1 MSVTTFLAVLGGL
14 LALAFVANRLF
25 RLTRIPDVIVLLAV
39 GLLLGPV
46 FGWVQPDRFRTI
58 TDALGTLAL
67 ILILFEGGLDLNLR
81 DTIRHFPGGVLLAF
95 LGYGLSLGLVALVA
109 WKSGLPLVPAL
120 LVGAV
125 LGCTSSSIVLPVL
138 QQLEIRDPLRVI
150 LLIDSSLGDVLAVTT
165 VSALLD
171 FGARSG
177 SLVGGFLGGV
187 TLKMIASVAAA
198 VLAGALWSRVLP
210 LLSEQRFWQAVTFSV
225 VLLLYAATEASGHSG
240 LLSVLAFGLTL
251 ANVRRIDPRLLA
263 VFFAV
268 EPPRKEHQGRQK
280 QQEHHVQLLAFYSE
294 MAFLVRTFFFV
305 LLGVVVDVRGLKG
318 HLLLTLGSLGAL
330 AVARAAAVKA
340 SRWSWGAIGPRDQ
353 GIALWVFPRGLIT
366 AVLAIQ
372 VLNVQGKQF
381 DFLPALAFASIVV
394 TNILVI
400 FGSIWAKRGGGPHA
414 EPAPV
419 AASENTSR

>member
-25 RLTRIPDVIVLLAV
+25 HLTRIPDVIVLLTV

-46 FGWVQPDRFRTI
+46 FGWVQPAAFRTI

-109 WKSGLPLVPAL
+109 WKSDFPLVPAL

-171 FGARSG
+171 FAARSG

-187 TLKMIASVAAA
+187 TLKMIASVVAA
-198 VLAGALWSRVLP
+198 VVAGAVWSRVLP

-225 VLLLYAATEASGHSG
+225 VLLLYAATEAAGHSG

-251 ANVRRIDPRLLA
+251 ANVRRIDPRLLG

-268 EPPRKEHQGRQK
+268 QPPREE

-330 AVARAAAVKA
+330 VVARAAAVKA
-340 SRWSWGAIGPRDQ
+340 SRWSWGPVGPRDE

-372 VLNVQGKQF
+372 VLNAEGKQF
-381 DFLPALAFASIVV
+381 DFLPALAFATIVV

-400 FGSIWAKRGGGPHA
+400 FGSIWAKRGGRPPA
-414 EPAPV
+414 DLAPV
-419 AASENTSR
+419 AASQNTSR

>member
-46 FGWVQPDRFRTI
+46 FGWVQPAAFRTI

-109 WKSGLPLVPAL
+109 WKSQGLRLVPAL

-171 FGARSG
+171 FGARG
-177 SLVGGFLGGV
+177 GPLVGGFLGGV

-225 VLLLYAATEASGHSG
+225 VLLLYAATEAAGHSG

-251 ANVRRIDPRLLA
+251 ANVRRIDPRLLG

-268 EPPRKEHQGRQK
+268 EPPRKEQP
-280 QQEHHVQLLAFYSE
+280 EHHVQLLAFYSE

-330 AVARAAAVKA
+330 VVARAAAVKA
-340 SRWSWGAIGPRDQ
+340 SRWSWGAIGPRDEE
-353 GIALWVFPRGLIT
+353 IALWVFPRGLIT

-372 VLNVQGKQF
+372 VLNAQGKQF
-381 DFLPALAFASIVV
+381 DFLPALAFTTIVV

-400 FGSIWAKRGGGPHA
+400 FGSIWAKRGGRLHA
-414 EPAPV
+414 DLAPV
-419 AASENTSR
+419 VASQDTSR

>member
-14 LALAFVANRLF
+14 LALAFAANRLF
-25 RLTRIPDVIVLLAV
+25 RLTRIPDVIVLLAI

-46 FGWVQPDRFRTI
+46 FGWVQPARFRTI

-81 DTIRHFPGGVLLAF
+81 DTVRHFPGGVLLAF
-95 LGYGLSLGLVALVA
+95 VGYGLSLGLVALVA
-109 WKSGLPLVPAL
+109 WRSHDFPLVPAL

-171 FGARSG
+171 FGAHSG
-177 SLVGGFLGGV
+177 PFVGGFVGNV

-198 VLAGALWSRVLP
+198 VLAGTLWSRVLP

-225 VLLLYAATEASGHSG
+225 VLLLYASTQAAGHSG

-251 ANVRRIDPRLLA
+251 ANVRRVDPRLLG

-268 EPPRKEHQGRQK
+268 EPPGKEH
-280 QQEHHVQLLAFYSE
+280 QEHHVQLLAFYSE
-294 MAFLVRTFFFV
+294 MAFLVRTVFFV

-318 HLLLTLGSLGAL
+318 HTLLTLGSLGAL
-330 AVARAAAVKA
+330 VVARAAAVKT
-340 SRWSWGAIGPRDQ
+340 SRWSWGAIGQQDRE
-353 GIALWVFPRGLIT
+353 IALWVFPRGLIT

-372 VLNVQGKQF
+372 VLNAQGRQF
-381 DFLPALAFASIVV
+381 DFLPALAFATIVV
-394 TNILVI
+394 TNILLI
-400 FGSIWAKRGGGPHA
+400 FGSIRAKRKGRPQV
-414 EPAPV
+414 ELTPV
-419 AASENTSR
+419 AASQDASR

>member
-39 GLLLGPV
+39 GLLLGPA
-46 FGWVQPDRFRTI
+46 FGWVQPARFRTI

-81 DTIRHFPGGVLLAF
+81 NTVRHFPGGVLLAF

-109 WKSGLPLVPAL
+109 WRSHDFPLVPAL

-138 QQLEIRDPLRVI
+138 QQLELRDPLRVI

-171 FGARSG
+171 FGAHSG
-177 SLVGGFLGGV
+177 PFVGGFLGYV
-187 TLKMIASVAAA
+187 TLKMLVSVAAA
-198 VLAGALWSRVLP
+198 VLAGTLWSRVLP

-225 VLLLYAATEASGHSG
+225 VLLLYAATEAAGHSG

-251 ANVRRIDPRLLA
+251 ANVRRIDPRLLG

-268 EPPRKEHQGRQK
+268 EPPGK
-280 QQEHHVQLLAFYSE
+280 EHHVQLLAFYSE

-305 LLGVVVDVRGLKG
+305 LLGVVVDVRGLRG
-318 HLLLTLGSLGAL
+318 HTLLTLGSLGAL
-330 AVARAAAVKA
+330 VVARAAAVKA
-340 SRWSWGAIGPRDQ
+340 SRWSWGAIAQRDRE
-353 GIALWVFPRGLIT
+353 IALWVFPRGLIT

-372 VLNVQGKQF
+372 VLNAQGQQF
-381 DFLPALAFASIVV
+381 DFLPALAFATIVV
-394 TNILVI
+394 TNVLVI
-400 FGSIWAKRGGGPHA
+400 FGSIRAKRGLNT
-414 EPAPV
+414 ELTPV
-419 AASENTSR
+419 AAPQNTSR

>member
-46 FGWVQPDRFRTI
+46 FGWVQPARFKTI

-81 DTIRHFPGGVLLAF
+81 DTVRHFPGGVLLAF
-95 LGYGLSLGLVALVA
+95 LGYALSLGLVALIA
-109 WKSGLPLVPAL
+109 WRSHDFPLVPAL

-171 FGARSG
+171 FGAHSG
-177 SLVGGFLGGV
+177 PFVGGFLGNMTV
-187 TLKMIASVAAA
+187 KMIASVAAA
-198 VLAGALWSRVLP
+198 VLAGTLWSRVLP

-225 VLLLYAATEASGHSG
+225 VLLLYASTEAVGHSG

-251 ANVRRIDPRLLA
+251 ANVRRIDPRLLGG
-263 VFFAV
+263 FFAV
-268 EPPRKEHQGRQK
+268 EPPGK
-280 QQEHHVQLLAFYSE
+280 EHHVQLLAFYSE

-305 LLGVVVDVRGLKG
+305 LLGVVVDVRGLRG
-318 HLLLTLGSLGAL
+318 HTLLTLGSLGAL
-330 AVARAAAVKA
+330 VVARAAAVKA
-340 SRWSWGAIGPRDQ
+340 SRWSWGAIGQRDRE
-353 GIALWVFPRGLIT
+353 IALWVFPRGLIT

-372 VLNVQGKQF
+372 VLSAQGRQF
-381 DFLPALAFASIVV
+381 DFLPALAFATIVV

-400 FGSIWAKRGGGPHA
+400 FGSIRAKRGGRPYT
-414 EPAPV
+414 ELTPV
-419 AASENTSR
+419 AASQNASR

>member
-1 MSVTTFLAVLGGL
+1 MSVTTLLAVLGGL
-14 LALAFVANRLF
+14 LGLAFVANRLF

-39 GLLLGPV
+39 GLLLGPA
-46 FGWVQPDRFRTI
+46 FGWVQPARFRTI

-81 DTIRHFPGGVLLAF
+81 DTVRHFPGGVLLAF

-109 WKSGLPLVPAL
+109 WRSYDFPLVPAL

-171 FGARSG
+171 FGVHSG
-177 SLVGGFLGGV
+177 PFVGGFLGYV
-187 TLKMIASVAAA
+187 TLKMIASVVAA
-198 VLAGALWSRVLP
+198 VLAGTLWSRVLP

-225 VLLLYAATEASGHSG
+225 VLLLYAATEAAGHSG

-251 ANVRRIDPRLLA
+251 ANVRRIDPRLLG

-268 EPPRKEHQGRQK
+268 EPPGK
-280 QQEHHVQLLAFYSE
+280 EHHVQLLAFYSE
-294 MAFLVRTFFFV
+294 MAFLVRTF
-305 LLGVVVDVRGLKG
+305 L
-318 HLLLTLGSLGAL
+318 
-330 AVARAAAVKA
+330 RAAWCCCRCPGSQGPHSAHA
-340 SRWSWGAIGPRDQ
+340 GQPRSAGGGARGGGQGQSLVVGCNRTAGSGNRSVGLSPRSDH
-353 GIALWVFPRGLIT
+353 RG
-366 AVLAIQ
+366 AGYPGAQ
-372 VLNVQGKQF
+372 CAGRQF
-381 DFLPALAFASIVV
+381 DFLPALAFATIVV

-400 FGSIWAKRGGGPHA
+400 FGSIRAKRGGRPPA
-414 EPAPV
+414 ELTPV
-419 AASENTSR
+419 VTSQNTSR

>member
-46 FGWVQPDRFRTI
+46 LGWVQPAAFRTI

-81 DTIRHFPGGVLLAF
+81 DTVRHFPGGVLLAF

-109 WKSGLPLVPAL
+109 WKSGLPSVPAL

-165 VSALLD
+165 VSVLLD
-171 FGARSG
+171 FGAHSG

-198 VLAGALWSRVLP
+198 VVAGALWSRVLP

-225 VLLLYAATEASGHSG
+225 VLLLYSATEAAGHSG

-251 ANVRRIDPRLLA
+251 ANVRRIDPRLLG

-268 EPPRKEHQGRQK
+268 VPARKEHQEH
-280 QQEHHVQLLAFYSE
+280 QEHHVQLLAFYSE

-318 HLLLTLGSLGAL
+318 HLLLTMGTLGAL
-330 AVARAAAVKA
+330 VVARAAAVTA
-340 SRWSWGAIGPRDQ
+340 SRWSWGALGPQDQ

-372 VLNVQGKQF
+372 VLNAQGKQF
-381 DFLPALAFASIVV
+381 DFLPALAFATIVV

-400 FGSIWAKRGGGPHA
+400 FGSIGAKRGGRP
-414 EPAPV
+414 PV
-419 AASENTSR
+419 ALSPPAAQD